1 MWRHRLRHKEPVP
14 GCHGQAIPRTTRRFR
29 RCVEANPRSVSRS
42 VPAESCGAQLATGIQ
57 VSPQALSTLLGD
69 IATSV
74 WSRSRRTVRSGLLA
88 VVRNGPRTTQL
99 PGALA
104 HDFRDSDL
112 LRPGKRC
119 ARPLPGRLRLE
130 QLLQFRSH
138 RGTSRQTVSSVQPI
152 RAERQARPIPLASRR
167 SLPARPE
174 SADGPWPDRR

>member
-1 MWRHRLRHKEPVP
+1 VQELTNVPANQILSDRVNGRSADCRACCFTPPLPRLRRADAVEPTR
-14 GCHGQAIPRTTRRFR
+14 QISPRGR
-29 RCVEANPRSVSRS
+29 
-42 VPAESCGAQLATGIQ
+42 GLAGL
-57 VSPQALSTLLGD
+57 ALSTLLGD

-88 VVRNGPRTTQL
+88 VARDGPRTTQL

-104 HDFRDSDL
+104 HGFRDSDL
-112 LRPGKRC
+112 LRPGKRR

-138 RGTSRQTVSSVQPI
+138 RGTSRQTVSSVQPS
-152 RAERQARPIPLASRR
+152 RAEQQPRPIPLASRR